1 AVEAGGQTRVLS
13 LLLFWLGFAHI
24 FGARAEV
31 ARPLLERAL
40 ALGEALGDPECVGY
54 ACMGLTYLYGLKIGD
69 RPPETVESLAARGLA
84 IAEAAGDVYLASKC
98 LLGFWQHA
106 VSGGRYTAA
115 RTTAERIIRL
125 GREAGDPRTIG
136 MGLNA
141 LGMVEVYDERY
152 DEAVR
157 HADESLAIS
166 PDPLDRLCAEANK
179 GLALA
184 LGRRDPAGVEMVA
197 EARHELETGGGTVLL
212 GWFDLPY
219 GIAMIVTGRMADGL
233 RAIQAAMRR
242 FETWGYA
249 RGPALGHLVLGELY
263 LHLALGDERPGWP
276 VVRKTLG
283 FVLSAFPFAAR
294 RSRQHLDAAVR
305 AAAEL
310 ALPAIQARGL
320 LDRALLLRAQRRWSE
335 AEQCLDEA
343 AALAESP
350 SLLLDRIRAARGA
363 TPAGA

>member
-54 ACMGLTYLYGLKIGD
+54 ASMGLTYLYGLKIGD
-69 RPPETVESLAARGLA
+69 RPPDIVESLAARGLA
-84 IAEAAGDVYLASKC
+84 IAEATGDVYLASKC

-136 MGLNA
+136 MGLNP

-152 DEAVR
+152 EEAVR

-219 GIAMIVTGRMADGL
+219 GVAMIVTGRMADGL
-233 RAIQAAMRR
+233 RAIEAAMRR

-249 RGPALGHLVLGELY
+249 RGPALGHLVVGEIY
-263 LHLALGDERPGWP
+263 LDRALGAERPGGP
-276 VVRKTLG
+276 IVRKNLG
-283 FVLSAFPFAAR
+283 FVLSSFPFAAR
-294 RSRQHLDAAVR
+294 RARQHLDAAVG
-305 AAAEL
+305 AAAAL
-310 ALPAIQARGL
+310 GLPAIQARGL
-320 LDRALLLRAQRRWSE
+320 LDQAFLLRARRRWSE
-335 AEQCLDEA
+335 AEQRPDPAAGRREA
-343 AALAESP
+343 P
-350 SLLLDRIRAARGA
+350 PPLLDPVPA
-363 TPAGA
+363 PAGRAPAA